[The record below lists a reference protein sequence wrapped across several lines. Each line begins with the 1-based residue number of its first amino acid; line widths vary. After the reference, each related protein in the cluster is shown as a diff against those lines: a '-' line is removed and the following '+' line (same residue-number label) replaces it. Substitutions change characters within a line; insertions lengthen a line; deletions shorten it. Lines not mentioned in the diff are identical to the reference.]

1 MFSIRKY
8 LSSVFIN
15 VVLKDKAFVIESYSV
30 KKEKIIKTQQRTFS
44 DEEKQKA
51 LKHIKDLIDNHYFTY
66 VSLLFT
72 SIGQGM
78 IPTINKNELQRYG
91 VDDSA
96 ITLKTFDNSFL
107 YASKVELEN
116 SNVIIDNLHVDLI
129 FSPFVILSKL
139 IKDKRADGFVYE
151 GINLFVLKY
160 NEFITLM
167 IYENNKFKFGS
178 YFELKINKENEEEE
192 NIELEEELEIEN
204 DDDAL
209 EELDFDELDNIK
221 LDDDFNLD
229 ENLNTEV
236 NDESLNTF
244 SLDMQIFEYINS
256 AIKEFYDN
264 EVYESD
270 FINNIIMFEHEK
282 SSKAM
287 HSYIE
292 SELLLKPI
300 VYKIDVFKEMLK
312 LSCLDLGVKIDL

>member
-30 KKEKIIKTQQRTFS
+30 KKEKIIKTQQRTFN

-51 LKHIKDLIDNHYFTY
+51 LKYIKDLIDNHYFTY

-178 YFELKINKENEEEE
+178 YFELKINKENEEE